1 MNVPRIVLLIPYFG
15 RWPFWMPFFLA
26 AVRRNPDIDWL
37 FFSDCGVPERLPPNV
52 RIQEYSFAAYCEL
65 VSSRL
70 GITFKPGSAYKLCDI
85 KPALGYIHADD
96 IQGFDFWG
104 FSDIDLIYGDLRR
117 YFTRERLA
125 RFDLLATH
133 ARRVSGHL
141 CLMRNT
147 AELRGLFMRVP
158 SWRETFMDDAHSA
171 FDEGAFSR
179 IFIRHKNWPEVVR
192 RIADR
197 FNPWRRRSEFV
208 EAFTTPNA
216 RIVWHDGKPGFPQR
230 WIWQD
235 GKLTNDR
242 DGAREFPYFHF
253 ITWKSKVWPGMPVEQ
268 LMADPAAAALPA
280 WSVSEQGF
288 QSEVEGSMR
297 SN

>member
-26 AVRRNPDIDWL
+26 TVRRNPDIDWL
-37 FFSDCGVPERLPPNV
+37 FFSDCGVPENLPANV
-52 RIQEYSFAAYCEL
+52 RIQEYSFGAYCEL

-70 GITFKPGSAYKLCDI
+70 GITFTPGSAYKLCDI

-104 FSDIDLIYGDLRR
+104 FSDIDLIYGDLRS

-158 SWRETFMDDAHSA
+158 NWRETFMDDAHSA

-179 IFIRHKNWPEVVR
+179 IFIRHKNWPEALR

-197 FNPWRRRSEFV
+197 FNPWRRRSEFT

-216 RIVWHDGKPGFPQR
+216 RIVWHDGAPGFPER

-235 GKLTNDR
+235 GRLTNDR

-253 ITWKSKVWPGMPVEQ
+253 ITWKSKVWPAMPADQ
-268 LMADPAAAALPA
+268 LMADPAIAHQPA

-288 QSEVEGSMR
+288 QSEMEGSTR